1 MPPATAAR
9 PSQTLEEEVYGR
21 LRRAIVE
28 GRLSPGQEVKVATT
42 ALEMG
47 VSRIP
52 IMKACRRLVGE
63 GFLVANPRRR
73 VTVRSLTEG
82 QIEEGKVV
90 LLALECAA
98 LEQAAHRLTA
108 VALARLETL
117 NDAVRTFRREPGSF
131 TPNTADQRFH
141 EALWQAAGM
150 PYLLQQI
157 RLVYDQNEP
166 ARTLGHRRPDPER
179 SAAEHAEII
188 QSLRAGDVP
197 AAQAALRRH
206 RERGTALQID
216 VLRTMGREIIQAWG
230 RRREDRGA
238 TSAGGGR
245 AATGAAD
252 INHRQ
257 EIGRSSPRG

>member
-1 MPPATAAR
+1 MPPATVER
-9 PSQTLEEEVYGR
+9 PTQTLEEEVYGR

-73 VTVRSLTEG
+73 VTVRVLTEDR
-82 QIEEGKVV
+82 IAEGKVV
-90 LLALECAA
+90 LLALECVA

-108 VALARLETL
+108 ADLARLEAL
-117 NDAVRTFRREPGSF
+117 NEAVRTFRREPGSLA
-131 TPNTADQRFH
+131 PNTADHRFH
-141 EALWQAAGM
+141 EALWRAAGM

-157 RLVYDQNEP
+157 RLVYDHNDP
-166 ARTLGHRRPDPER
+166 ARALGHRRPDPER
-179 SAAEHAEII
+179 SAADHAEII
-188 QSLRAGDVP
+188 RALRAGDVP

-206 RERGTALQID
+206 RERGTALQLD
-216 VLRTMGREIIQAWG
+216 VLRTLGRETIQAWG
-230 RRREDRGA
+230 RQREDPGA
-238 TSAGGGR
+238 TSACGE
-245 AATGAAD
+245 AAAGEAVTGHTGD
-252 INHRQ
+252 TVT
-257 EIGRSSPRG
+257 